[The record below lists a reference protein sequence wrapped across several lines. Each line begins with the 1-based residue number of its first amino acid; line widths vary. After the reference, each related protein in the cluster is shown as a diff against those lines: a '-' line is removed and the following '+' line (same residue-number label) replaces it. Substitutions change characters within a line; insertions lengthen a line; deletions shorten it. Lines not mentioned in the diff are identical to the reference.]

1 MMQRKITREYRL
13 VDFHEKKEEMV
24 LDFEGLE
31 VGWYEGVLGLA
42 MGNGIWLV
50 TGFFFFGVKIVCLSL
65 FFFGFVS
72 LSLWGFYVVMVEMF
86 RPLGGGEMR
95 WG

>member
-1 MMQRKITREYRL
+1 MMQRKTTREYRL

-42 MGNGIWLV
+42 MGNGLWLV
-50 TGFFFFGVKIVCLSL
+50 TGFFCVKIVCL
-65 FFFGFVS
+65 S
-72 LSLWGFYVVMVEMF
+72 LSLWGFYVFMVEMF
-86 RPLGGGEMR
+86 RPFGGGEMR
-95 WG
+95 WVEEK

>member
-1 MMQRKITREYRL
+1 MMQRKTTSEYRL

-42 MGNGIWLV
+42 MGNGIWLL
-50 TGFFFFGVKIVCLSL
+50 TGFCFCVKIVCL
-65 FFFGFVS
+65 S
-72 LSLWGFYVVMVEMF
+72 LSLWGFYVFMVEMF
-86 RPLGGGEMR
+86 RPFGGGEMR
-95 WG
+95 WVEEK

>member
-65 FFFGFVS
+65 FLFGFVS
-72 LSLWGFYVVMVEMF
+72 LSMGVYVVMVEMF
-86 RPLGGGEMR
+86 RPFGGGEMR

>member
-1 MMQRKITREYRL
+1 MMQRKTTREYRL

-42 MGNGIWLV
+42 MGNGLWLV
-50 TGFFFFGVKIVCLSL
+50 TGFFCVKIVCLSL
-65 FFFGFVS
+65 SLCGGFMYS
-72 LSLWGFYVVMVEMF
+72 WL
-86 RPLGGGEMR
+86 RCLGHLGEVK
-95 WG
+95 

>member
-1 MMQRKITREYRL
+1 MMQRKTTREYRL

-42 MGNGIWLV
+42 MGNGLWLV
-50 TGFFFFGVKIVCLSL
+50 TGFFLCENCLFVSLFLWFCLSL
-65 FFFGFVS
+65 CGGFMYS
-72 LSLWGFYVVMVEMF
+72 WL
-86 RPLGGGEMR
+86 RCLGHLGEVK
-95 WG
+95 